1 MARLSSTVGAMN
13 EEVPRVVRQFRSVKD
28 SLGSIDAEATARLIT
43 AAADVALVLDKDGV
57 ILDLAFD
64 GDELDLE
71 GGDRWLGKSWIDTVT
86 IESRTKVQEI
96 LDAATAGEAPTW
108 RQVNHATGQTADI
121 PILYAAA
128 EAGDDG
134 KLIVIGR
141 DLRAVAELQQRL
153 VDAQQSMERDYSRL
167 RHAETR
173 YRLLFQTAS
182 DAVMIVDA
190 ASQRIQEI
198 NPAGARLLNQGAERI
213 IGRPFIEC
221 FVKKDRTAVTAMI
234 ANVRTT
240 GRNEDSKAS
249 LDGASGEVSLSMS
262 LFRQNEATLVLV
274 RLSPATDDI
283 AARALP
289 LAKHKLLKLVE
300 SAPDGLLV
308 TDVEGRIIAANSA
321 FLDLVELA
329 GEDQAR
335 GQSLDRWLGRPG
347 VDMRVLTS
355 NLKDHGAVRLFAT
368 TLRGEYGGSTDVELS
383 AVSLMNGEQTCF
395 GFAIRNVGARL
406 ATSASTA
413 RILPRSVD
421 QMTELVGRV
430 PLKELVRD
438 ATDVIE
444 KLCIEAALELTGD
457 NRASAAEM
465 LGLSRQS
472 LYVKLRRYGMGD
484 ILADNGNN

>member
-1 MARLSSTVGAMN
+1 MKVDDG
-13 EEVPRVVRQFRSVKD
+13 EVLEIVRQFRSVKD

-57 ILDLAFD
+57 IQDIAFD
-64 GDELDLE
+64 SQELDLE
-71 GGDRWLGKSWIDTVT
+71 GANSWLGKPWIDTVT
-86 IESRTKVQEI
+86 VESRQKVQDI
-96 LDAATAGEAPTW
+96 LDNAAARGTPSW
-108 RQVNHATGQTADI
+108 RQVNHPSSQVEDV

-134 KLIVIGR
+134 KLVVIGR
-141 DLRAVAELQQRL
+141 DLRAVAALQQRL
-153 VDAQQSMERDYSRL
+153 VDAQQSMERDYARL

-182 DAVMIVDA
+182 DAVMIVETA
-190 ASQRIQEI
+190 GRRVQEV
-198 NPAGARLLNQGAERI
+198 NPAAARLLASSPERLV
-213 IGRPFIEC
+213 GRLFVEC
-221 FVKKDRTAVTAMI
+221 FEGDDQQVAVALLASAETA
-234 ANVRTT
+234 
-240 GRNEDSKAS
+240 GRGA
-249 LDGASGEVSLSMS
+249 DGQARLAGGLGDVGLSAS
-262 LFRQNEATLVLV
+262 LFRQNAETLVLV
-274 RLSPATDDI
+274 RLTPASDEV

-308 TDVEGRIIAANSA
+308 TDSDSRIIAVNSA
-321 FLDLVELA
+321 FLDMAELIT
-329 GEDQAR
+329 EDQVI

-347 VDMRVLTS
+347 VDLRVLTS
-355 NLKDHGAVRLFAT
+355 NLKDHGSVRLFAT
-368 TLRGEYGGSTDVELS
+368 TLRSEHGTSTDVELS
-383 AVSLMNGEQTCF
+383 AVTLVNDDKTCF

-406 ATSASTA
+406 PAASKA
-413 RILPRSVD
+413 KRGLPHSVD

-472 LYVKLRRYGMGD
+472 LYVKLRRYGMAD
-484 ILADNGNN
+484 MVADNGGG